1 MSGSYDNRDGGRPRG
16 PAGPG
21 GPGSHGGPGN
31 HGGPRHPGAPQRP
44 ATGGAPGYGPPDY
57 GASGQHIQHA
67 GVTLDTPVTGPPDEN
82 IRPTAP
88 GQAYQTPP
96 SREPPPE
103 LLAPERAPDHSADLS
118 TAPIVEAGSVT
129 GRSLTL
135 VISIM
140 CFLACLTAG
149 AVYMMNQSA
158 TAWLRNMSNEITV
171 QIEPRANKDV
181 EQTVRDVASFL
192 RLRPGI
198 STVNPLDKS
207 DTAKLLEP
215 WLGSTE
221 ALAELPIPRLIAIEI
236 NAASPPNLDQ
246 LRQTLK
252 QQFPNAT
259 LDDHRKWRQQITTIT
274 RSFALGGLAI
284 LALVGAAT
292 IAIIISATGS
302 AMAANRDIVE
312 VLNFVGATDRFIAH
326 EFEKHF
332 LTLGI
337 RAGMFGAGCAMLVF
351 WLLPMVMELLGG
363 GAVTMAELTRL
374 IGIGS
379 LDMLGYL
386 LLAAVVIVIAALCM
400 LTSRFGVYRILH
412 HQN

>member
-1 MSGSYDNRDGGRPRG
+1 MSGSYDNRGG
-16 PAGPG
+16 GPG
-21 GPGSHGGPGN
+21 GRGG
-31 HGGPRHPGAPQRP
+31 GGEPPRHPSLS
-44 ATGGAPGYGPPDY
+44 YGPESAAP
-57 GASGQHIQHA
+57 HT
-67 GVTLDTPVTGPPDEN
+67 GVTLQGPVTGPPIEYVTQ
-82 IRPTAP
+82 PGHEHTAP
-88 GQAYQTPP
+88 PGPP
-96 SREPPPE
+96 SEPPPE
-103 LLAPERAPDHSADLS
+103 LLAPSRQPDHSGNLAS
-118 TAPIVEAGSVT
+118 APIVEAGSVT

-158 TAWLRNMSNEITV
+158 TVWLRNMSNEITV
-171 QIEPRANKDV
+171 QIEPRENGDI
-181 EQTVRDVASFL
+181 EQTVREVASFL

-198 STVNPLDKS
+198 STVNPLDS
-207 DTAKLLEP
+207 ADTAKLLEP
-215 WLGSTE
+215 WLGNTE

-236 NAASPPNLDQ
+236 DAAAPPNLDQ
-246 LRQTLK
+246 LHLSLK
-252 QQFPNAT
+252 EQFPNAT
-259 LDDHRKWRQQITTIT
+259 LDDHRKWRKQITTVT
-274 RSFALGGLAI
+274 RSFALGGLAV
-284 LALVGAAT
+284 LVLVGAAT
-292 IAIIISATGS
+292 VAIIISATGS

-337 RAGMFGAGCAMLVF
+337 RAGVVGAASAMLVF
-351 WLLPMVMELLGG
+351 WLMPMVMELLGG
-363 GAVTMAELTRL
+363 GGVSMNELNRL
-374 IGIGS
+374 VGVGS
-379 LDMLGYL
+379 LDTLGYM

>member
-1 MSGSYDNRDGGRPRG
+1 MTGSYDNRGGGHGGRRG
-16 PAGPG
+16 
-21 GPGSHGGPGN
+21 
-31 HGGPRHPGAPQRP
+31 GAPQQPP
-44 ATGGAPGYGPPDY
+44 ALSYGQEPPSPQ
-57 GASGQHIQHA
+57 GS
-67 GVTLDTPVTGPPDEN
+67 VTLDGPVTAPPQYPPPPPRDHGSN
-82 IRPTAP
+82 TARP
-88 GQAYQTPP
+88 Q
-96 SREPPPE
+96 EPPAE
-103 LLAPERAPDHSADLS
+103 LLAPSRQPDHSANLAS
-118 TAPIVEAGSVT
+118 APIVEAGSVT

-158 TAWLRNMSNEITV
+158 TVWLRNMSNEVTI
-171 QIEPRANKDV
+171 QIEPRENTDV
-181 EQTVRDVASFL
+181 EQTVNEVASFL

-198 STVNPLDKS
+198 ATVNPLDTA

-215 WLGSTE
+215 WLGNTT
-221 ALAELPIPRLIAIEI
+221 ALSELPIPRLIAIEI
-236 NAASPPNLDQ
+236 DASSPPDLERLGVSLQ
-246 LRQTLK
+246 E
-252 QQFPNAT
+252 QFPNAT
-259 LDDHRKWRQQITTIT
+259 LDDHRKWRQQITTVT

-292 IAIIISATGS
+292 VAIIISATGS

-337 RAGMFGAGCAMLVF
+337 RAGVVGAASAMLVF
-351 WLLPMVMELLGG
+351 WLMPMVMELLGG
-363 GAVTMAELTRL
+363 GGLSMNELNRL
-374 IGIGS
+374 VGIGS
-379 LDMLGYL
+379 LDALGYM

>member
-1 MSGSYDNRDGGRPRG
+1 MSGSYDNQGGGQGGRRG
-16 PAGPG
+16 
-21 GPGSHGGPGN
+21 
-31 HGGPRHPGAPQRP
+31 GAPQQPP
-44 ATGGAPGYGPPDY
+44 ALSYGHEHQAPQ
-57 GASGQHIQHA
+57 AN
-67 GVTLDTPVTGPPDEN
+67 VTLDGPVTAPPQYAMPQHEPQRDHGPATCSP
-82 IRPTAP
+82 
-88 GQAYQTPP
+88 
-96 SREPPPE
+96 EPPAE
-103 LLAPERAPDHSADLS
+103 LLAPSRQPDHSGNLAS
-118 TAPIVEAGSVT
+118 APIVEAGSVT

-158 TAWLRNMSNEITV
+158 TVWLRNMSNEITIQV
-171 QIEPRANKDV
+171 EPRENADV
-181 EQTVRDVASFL
+181 DQTVREVASFL

-198 STVNPLDKS
+198 ATVNPLDTA

-215 WLGSTE
+215 WLGNTA
-221 ALAELPIPRLIAIEI
+221 ALADLPIPRLIAIEI
-236 NAASPPNLDQ
+236 DSFSPPDLER
-246 LRQTLK
+246 LGLSLK
-252 QQFPNAT
+252 EQFPNAT
-259 LDDHRKWRQQITTIT
+259 LDDHRKWRQQITTVT

-292 IAIIISATGS
+292 VAIIISATGS

-337 RAGMFGAGCAMLVF
+337 RAGVVGAASAMLVF
-351 WLLPMVMELLGG
+351 WLMPMVMELLGG
-363 GAVTMAELTRL
+363 GGVSMNELNRL
-374 IGIGS
+374 VGIGS
-379 LDMLGYL
+379 LDALGYM